1 EKVGRFADYD
11 FAVILPE
18 KNKRQAQKTAEE
30 LQKNVETLF
39 QDEPVKDKRLGISV
53 AVVENPLDG
62 VDSNELIS
70 IARNLLNNK

>member
-1 EKVGRFADYD
+1 M
-11 FAVILPE
+11 
-18 KNKRQAQKTAEE
+18 
-30 LQKNVETLF
+30 ETLF
-39 QDEPVKDKRLGISV
+39 QDEPLKDKRLGISV